1 MDLSNNIY
9 NKNRVSFIFSKEKE
23 RYLKQTEF
31 FSYNLKEA
39 CYMVIGLIIMYLSI
53 FVIISYIY
61 KNTF

>member
-1 MDLSNNIY
+1 MDFTNNIY

-31 FSYNLKEA
+31 FSYNVKET
-39 CYMVIGLIIMYLSI
+39 YYIIIGLIIIYLSI